1 MTRTHLALV
10 AAAAAVTA
18 AAIPADPPPAR
29 RDYRGLMREFV
40 QNISATVKKARP
52 EFLVV
57 AQGGVE
63 LLTADGEPDGKP
75 VADYLKAI
83 DGFAQEEVFY
93 GYDNKDDRKSPADE
107 TEQFVGLL
115 GVARK
120 AGKPVLSIDYATTRA
135 NVDDAYARNA
145 AAGFVPFVADHRGL
159 DNIPAYPP
167 KPPGENAG
175 DVKSLADVKNF
186 LYVIDGEP
194 FGDQAKYLAALGA
207 TNHDLVVLDPFI
219 DDATV
224 TPADVDRLKKK
235 ANGGR
240 RLVLCYVSIGE
251 AEDYRHYWQDNWR
264 PGRPAFLGPE
274 DPDWK
279 GNFAV
284 KYWDRSW
291 QAIIAGRPR
300 SYLARVV
307 AAGFDGVYLD
317 RVDEYEWFEEHGE

>member
-1 MTRTHLALV
+1 MTRTHLTLI
-10 AAAAAVTA
+10 AAAVAATA
-18 AAIPADPPPAR
+18 AALPADPPAR

-40 QNISATVKKARP
+40 QTISATAKKVRP
-52 EFLVV
+52 EFLVIP
-57 AQGGVE
+57 QGGVE

-83 DGFAQEEVFY
+83 DGVAQEEVFY
-93 GYDNKDDRKSPADE
+93 GYDNKDDRKTPAEE

-120 AGKPVLSIDYATTRA
+120 ARKPALSIDYATTRA
-135 NVDDAYARNA
+135 NVDDAYAKNA

-159 DNIPAYPP
+159 DDIPAYPA
-167 KPPGENAG
+167 KPPGENAA

-186 LYVIDGEP
+186 LYVIDSAL
-194 FGDQAKYLAALGA
+194 FGDQAKYLAALAA
-207 TNHDLVVLDPFI
+207 TNHDLLVLDPFI
-219 DDATV
+219 DEATV
-224 TPADVDRLKKK
+224 TAAEIDRLKKK

-240 RLVLCYVSIGE
+240 RLVLCYVSVGE
-251 AEDYRHYWQDNWR
+251 AENYRFYWQDNWR

-279 GNFAV
+279 GNFTV
-284 KYWDRSW
+284 KYWDKSW
-291 QAIIAGRPR
+291 QSIVAGRPR
-300 SYLARVV
+300 SYLARVL

-317 RVDEYEWFEEHGE
+317 RVDAHEWFEEHGE